1 MRQLGFTLIEVLV
14 VLVIMSL
21 TTTLLVSG
29 LSTTWANFDKLTA
42 KNLRTT
48 SSNMPQQWFNQS
60 YKGAV
65 MFHPYEPNFVGT
77 PQGFSHV
84 TTTAPSAKHS
94 SPQNIAWKLTNCTN
108 NVCDL
113 QFILSDANPV
123 TIATVSNTY
132 RFYYLVNGE
141 WQEAFQ
147 PDNAVIPA
155 AIKLSAR
162 DNDWTLVT
170 AGRPVNADMPAELP
184 PFGKYEF

>member
-21 TTTLLVSG
+21 TTTLLVTG

-42 KNLRTT
+42 KNLRAT

-77 PQGFSHV
+77 PQKFSHV
-84 TTTAPSAKHS
+84 TTTAPSAEHS
-94 SPQNIAWKLTNCTN
+94 TPQNITWQLTNCTST
-108 NVCDL
+108 VCDL
-113 QFILSDANPV
+113 QFSINEAEPI
-123 TIATVSNTY
+123 TIAALSRTY
-132 RFYYLVNGE
+132 QFYYLINGE
-141 WQEAFQ
+141 WQEGFQ

-155 AIKLSAR
+155 AIKLSA
-162 DNDWTLVT
+162 NNKDWTLVT
-170 AGRPVNADMPAELP
+170 AGRPVNADIPAELP